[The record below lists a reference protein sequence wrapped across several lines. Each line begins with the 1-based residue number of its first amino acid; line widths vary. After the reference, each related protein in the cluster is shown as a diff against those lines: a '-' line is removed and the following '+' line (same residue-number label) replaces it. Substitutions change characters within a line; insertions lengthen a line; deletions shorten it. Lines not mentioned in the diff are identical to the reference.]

1 MVLQTCNPTLPL
13 HWAMAKIPLQ
23 NVKAKVAAFDIGR
36 LPRAPK
42 VADAVYLTPEH
53 RAWAKAVI
61 RRDGFRCRMCG
72 RTDGRMVAD
81 HVVEVKDGG
90 AALDIDNGQCLCV
103 ACNTRKGLA
112 ARQERWGGGV

>member
-36 LPRAPK
+36 VKRAPK
-42 VADAVYLTPEH
+42 VADAVYRTPEH

-61 RRDGFRCRMCG
+61 RRDGFRCRYCG
-72 RTDGRMVAD
+72 SRKNLVAD
-81 HVVEVKDGG
+81 HIVEVKDGG